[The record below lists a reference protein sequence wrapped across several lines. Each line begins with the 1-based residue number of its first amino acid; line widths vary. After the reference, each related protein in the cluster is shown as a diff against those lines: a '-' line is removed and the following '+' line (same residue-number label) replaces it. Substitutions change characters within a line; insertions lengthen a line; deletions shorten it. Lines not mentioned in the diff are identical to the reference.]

1 MIEVAP
7 GLAEKGVDLL
17 ILQSGIDHRQD
28 EADVAATDGY
38 RAGSHQAV
46 ETQRGREG
54 GQRPAR
60 SMMMSRSADN
70 TQKYALSTNR
80 RGIPSAESLVRCWVR

>member
-28 EADVAATDGY
+28 EADVARENVY

-46 ETQRGREG
+46 EAERGREG
-54 GQRPAR
+54 GQRPSR

-70 TQKYALSTNR
+70 AQEYALST
-80 RGIPSAESLVRCWVR
+80 I